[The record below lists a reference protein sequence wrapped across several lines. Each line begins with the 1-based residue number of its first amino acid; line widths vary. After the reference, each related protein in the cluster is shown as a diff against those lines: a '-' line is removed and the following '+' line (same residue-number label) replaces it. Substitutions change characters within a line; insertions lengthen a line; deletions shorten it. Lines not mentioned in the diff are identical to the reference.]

1 MADPEETRRF
11 DDIVAHLHEDD
22 PGFTAAFH
30 EPRRPP
36 GRPPLVIGVI
46 LCAVALAL
54 LMFGGLAGALLAV
67 LPWLAGM
74 ALALKGRG

>member
-1 MADPEETRRF
+1 MADPDESHRF

-22 PGFTAAFH
+22 PGFTAAF
-30 EPRRPP
+30 EETRTP
-36 GRPPLVIGVI
+36 GRLPLAIGAV
-46 LCAVALAL
+46 LCAGALAL
-54 LMFGGLAGALLAV
+54 LMFGGVTGAVLAV